1 MSITWLKLDHGIITD
16 VKLRRFNAAE
26 KWAWITILCLA
37 SQNEENR
44 GLVKEDIEDVAD
56 LCDYDTQ
63 DFRYLLDKFK
73 IKGMID
79 LSISGI
85 LILNWDKRQHT
96 KPSDLPEATR
106 KRKAKQRA
114 NSKAKVNEMSRDV
127 TPPVTPAV
135 RDVTRSLSRDP
146 DPDTDPDPETDP
158 ETEKKETPNPLNRNP
173 ETESD
178 SIPVPQVD
186 FPEPTEPEPEF
197 IEAELL
203 EDSSYEAVSAN
214 NPSST
219 LTILGSE
226 PNVPPRS
233 SESHA
238 AAKAKMQPVDT
249 LRTQFSGT
257 SSSAP
262 DWMRF
267 KGIYQRFANLVGAS
281 FGAVPKAQMAW
292 SEVEPEIDG
301 DFWNGL
307 DAYIAQ
313 KSRQFAKNGKAI
325 GVLGAA
331 NWLLG
336 REWTNALAAEEM
348 QREAKSQGLDL
359 ETPQSVKSA
368 ALLAHNMEMSKRVLA
383 ARKQR
388 LENANA

>member
-1 MSITWLKLDHGIITD
+1 M
-16 VKLRRFNAAE
+16 
-26 KWAWITILCLA
+26 
-37 SQNEENR
+37 
-44 GLVKEDIEDVAD
+44 
-56 LCDYDTQ
+56 
-63 DFRYLLDKFK
+63 
-73 IKGMID
+73 
-79 LSISGI
+79 
-85 LILNWDKRQHT
+85 
-96 KPSDLPEATR
+96 
-106 KRKAKQRA
+106 
-114 NSKAKVNEMSRDV
+114 
-127 TPPVTPAV
+127 
-135 RDVTRSLSRDP
+135 
-146 DPDTDPDPETDP
+146 ETDKSP
-158 ETEKKETPNPLNRNP
+158 NGTSTFDRMETDKSPNGTSTFDRMETDKSPTGTSTFDRNHLYTSTTASTTTSTTSNPDAQAP

-178 SIPVPQVD
+178 SIPAPQVD

-214 NPSST
+214 NPTTT

-233 SESHA
+233 SESHV

-262 DWMRF
+262 DWIRF

-301 DFWNGL
+301 DFWDGL
-307 DAYIAQ
+307 DSYVAQ

-336 REWTNALAAEEM
+336 REWTNALAAEEI
-348 QREAKSQGLDL
+348 QQEAKSQGLDL
-359 ETPQSVKSA
+359 ETPQSVKAA

-388 LENANA
+388 LENTNA